1 MAGETSECS
10 VVVLIFLILTCS
22 VSGVMAVLFV
32 SGRLLDY
39 YQLKLYGTSLFEG
52 GHLTDGQARVL
63 YRLPQ
68 PRRILNCLL
77 QFGLT
82 VTSVTLLYLMGK
94 MSKQLFCGF
103 A

>member
-52 GHLTDGQARVL
+52 GLSDRRPGQ
-63 YRLPQ
+63 
-68 PRRILNCLL
+68 
-77 QFGLT
+77 G
-82 VTSVTLLYLMGK
+82 TL
-94 MSKQLFCGF
+94 SF
-103 A
+103 ATAEAHS